1 MEEITIREEELVKT
15 LKQIGKESTWCRT
28 CLRRDKCDI
37 KETVA
42 MEQKLV
48 VPYPVKYVD
57 VKIKCRNYIKD
68 SKLPDRSDVFAS
80 IFSV

>member
-1 MEEITIREEELVKT
+1 MSAKERELKNIFERMNEET
-15 LKQIGKESTWCRT
+15 TWCRT

-48 VPYPVKYVD
+48 APYPVKYVD

-68 SKLPDRSDVFAS
+68 SKLPDTPDVFAS

>member
-1 MEEITIREEELVKT
+1 MREEEFKNVFKRMN
-15 LKQIGKESTWCRT
+15 EEATWCRT

-42 MEQKLV
+42 MEQRLV
-48 VPYPVKYVD
+48 CPYPVKYID

-68 SKLPDRSDVFAS
+68 SKLPDKLDVFAS

>member
-1 MEEITIREEELVKT
+1 MSAKEKELKN
-15 LKQIGKESTWCRT
+15 IFDRMNKEATWCRT

-68 SKLPDRSDVFAS
+68 SKLPDKPDVFAS

>member
-1 MEEITIREEELVKT
+1 MSAKVRELKNIFDRMNEEA
-15 LKQIGKESTWCRT
+15 TWCRT

-68 SKLPDRSDVFAS
+68 GKLPNTPDVFAS

>member
-1 MEEITIREEELVKT
+1 MREEELAKAF
-15 LKQIGKESTWCRT
+15 KRMNEEAIWCRT

-48 VPYPVKYVD
+48 APYPVKYVD
-57 VKIKCRNYIKD
+57 VKIKCRKYIKD
-68 SKLPDRSDVFAS
+68 SKLPDKPDVFES

>member
-1 MEEITIREEELVKT
+1 MREEELVKT
-15 LKQIGKESTWCRT
+15 FKRMNKEAIWCRT

-48 VPYPVKYVD
+48 VHYPVKYVD
-57 VKIKCRNYIKD
+57 VKVKCRNYIKD
-68 SKLPDRSDVFAS
+68 SKLPDKPDVFAS

>member
-1 MEEITIREEELVKT
+1 MSAKERE
-15 LKQIGKESTWCRT
+15 LKNIFERMNKEATWCRT
-28 CLRRDKCDI
+28 CLKRDKCNI

-48 VPYPVKYVD
+48 APYPVKYVE

-68 SKLPDRSDVFAS
+68 SKLPDTPDVFAS

>member
-1 MEEITIREEELVKT
+1 MREEELVKT
-15 LKQIGKESTWCRT
+15 FERINEEATWCRT

-42 MEQKLV
+42 MEQRLV
-48 VPYPVKYVD
+48 VPYTVKYVD

-68 SKLPDRSDVFAS
+68 SKLPDKPDIFAS

>member
-1 MEEITIREEELVKT
+1 MCVKERE
-15 LKQIGKESTWCRT
+15 LKNIFNRMNKEATWCRT

-48 VPYPVKYVD
+48 VPYSVKYVD
-57 VKIKCRNYIKD
+57 VKIKFRKYIKD
-68 SKLPDRSDVFAS
+68 CKLPDKPDVFAS

>member
-1 MEEITIREEELVKT
+1 MREEELVKT
-15 LKQIGKESTWCRT
+15 FKRMNKEATWCRT

-48 VPYPVKYVD
+48 APYPVKYVD
-57 VKIKCRNYIKD
+57 VKIKCRKYIKD
-68 SKLPDRSDVFAS
+68 SKLPDKPDVFES

>member
-1 MEEITIREEELVKT
+1 MREEELVKN
-15 LKQIGKESTWCRT
+15 LKRLGKEATWCRT

-48 VPYPVKYVD
+48 APYPVKYID
-57 VKIKCRNYIKD
+57 VKIKCRKYIKD
-68 SKLPDRSDVFAS
+68 SKLPDKPDVFES

>member
-1 MEEITIREEELVKT
+1 MCVKERE
-15 LKQIGKESTWCRT
+15 LKNIFNRMNKEATWCRT

-68 SKLPDRSDVFAS
+68 SKLSDKPDVFAS

>member
-1 MEEITIREEELVKT
+1 MGAKERE
-15 LKQIGKESTWCRT
+15 LKNIFERMNKEATWCRT
-28 CLRRDKCDI
+28 CLRRNKCDI

-48 VPYPVKYVD
+48 APYPVKYVD

-68 SKLPDRSDVFAS
+68 GKLPDTPDVFAS

>member
-1 MEEITIREEELVKT
+1 MGAKERE
-15 LKQIGKESTWCRT
+15 LKNIFERMNKEATWCRT

-48 VPYPVKYVD
+48 APYPVKYVD
-57 VKIKCRNYIKD
+57 VKIKCRNYIND
-68 SKLPDRSDVFAS
+68 GKLPDTPDVFAS

>member
-1 MEEITIREEELVKT
+1 MEEIAIREEELIKT
-15 LKQIGKESTWCRT
+15 LEQMGKEATWCRT
-28 CLRRDKCDI
+28 CMRRNKCDI

-42 MEQKLV
+42 MEQKLI

-68 SKLPDRSDVFAS
+68 SKLPDTPDVFAS
-80 IFSV
+80 IFSL

>member
-1 MEEITIREEELVKT
+1 MGVKERE
-15 LKQIGKESTWCRT
+15 LKNIFDRMNKEATWCRT
-28 CLRRDKCDI
+28 CLRRDKCYI

-48 VPYPVKYVD
+48 APYPVKYVE

-68 SKLPDRSDVFAS
+68 SKLPDTPNIFAS
-80 IFSV
+80 LFSV

>member
-1 MEEITIREEELVKT
+1 MREEELVKN
-15 LKQIGKESTWCRT
+15 LKRLGKEATWCRT
-28 CLRRDKCDI
+28 CLKRDKCDI

-68 SKLPDRSDVFAS
+68 GKLPNTPDVFAS

>member
-1 MEEITIREEELVKT
+1 MRQEQLVKT
-15 LKQIGKESTWCRT
+15 LKQLGKESTWCRT
-28 CLRRDKCDI
+28 CVKRDKCDI

-68 SKLPDRSDVFAS
+68 SKLPDNLDVFS
-80 IFSV
+80 SLFSV

>member
-1 MEEITIREEELVKT
+1 MREEELVKT
-15 LKQIGKESTWCRT
+15 FKRMNEEATWCRT

-42 MEQKLV
+42 MEQRLV
-48 VPYPVKYVD
+48 APYPVKYVD

-68 SKLPDRSDVFAS
+68 SKLPDKPDVFVS
-80 IFSV
+80 MFSV

>member
-15 LKQIGKESTWCRT
+15 LEQLDKEATWCRT
-28 CLRRDKCDI
+28 CMRRNKCDI

-42 MEQKLV
+42 LEQKLI
-48 VPYPVKYVD
+48 VPYPIKYVD

-68 SKLPDRSDVFAS
+68 GKLPDTPNVFAS

>member
-1 MEEITIREEELVKT
+1 MSAKERE
-15 LKQIGKESTWCRT
+15 LKNIFERMNKEATWCRT
-28 CLRRDKCDI
+28 CLKRDKCNI

-48 VPYPVKYVD
+48 APYPVKYVE
-57 VKIKCRNYIKD
+57 VKIKCRKYIKD
-68 SKLPDRSDVFAS
+68 SKLPDKPDAFAS

>member
-1 MEEITIREEELVKT
+1 MREEELVKT
-15 LKQIGKESTWCRT
+15 FKRMNKEAIWCRT

-37 KETVA
+37 KETVF
-42 MEQKLV
+42 MEQRLV
-48 VPYPVKYVD
+48 APYPVKYVD

-68 SKLPDRSDVFAS
+68 SKLPDKPNVFAS